1 MSMTAPQRR
10 SPRRSKSARLSLAEQ
25 AAEVFARHGYRGT
38 TSELLAEA
46 LGVVVDEM
54 PARANLFAQVLDR
67 VRTALVERW
76 TVEPECSEDPEA
88 RLRQASQVFADVSAS
103 HAPECA
109 ALHRAL
115 VEPVDEEIATRLQG
129 LADEAVAWLAN
140 VVRQGQ
146 QNGLVRRSLD
156 PAAAAWHLI
165 ATALGFFAVAALRS
179 PLDSLPQAIDCAL
192 NGILKTD
199 V

>member
-10 SPRRSKSARLSLAEQ
+10 SPRRSRSARPSVAEQ

-38 TSELLAEA
+38 TPELLAEA
-46 LGVVVDEM
+46 LGLVADEM
-54 PARANLFAQVLDR
+54 PSRADLFAQVLDR
-67 VRTALVERW
+67 VRTTLVERW
-76 TVEPECSEDPEA
+76 TAEPECSEDPET

-103 HAPECA
+103 HASECA

-115 VEPVDEEIATRLQG
+115 VEPVEEEIAASLQG

-165 ATALGFFAVAALRS
+165 ATALGAVAVTALRA
-179 PLDSLPQAIDCAL
+179 PLDSLPQALDCAL